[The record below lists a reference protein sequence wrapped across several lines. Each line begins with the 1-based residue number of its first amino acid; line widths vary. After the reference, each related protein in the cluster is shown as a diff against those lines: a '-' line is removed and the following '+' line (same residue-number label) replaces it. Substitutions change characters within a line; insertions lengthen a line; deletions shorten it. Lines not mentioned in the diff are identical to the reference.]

1 VSIFMADASG
11 ARLLESG
18 GRLLDMGN
26 R

>member
-1 VSIFMADASG
+1 VSIFRADASG

-26 R
+26 G

>member
-1 VSIFMADASG
+1 VSIFRADASG